1 MWRNGLFAVIGHEHE
16 AAVLGCRSST
26 TVEAR
31 LTPLGLELILGI
43 PPPNILHRPSS
54 RYERLL
60 SPIRKIHHFSLK
72 LLIKVK
78 ALSTFMA
85 PGDITTQI
93 EEISRG
99 KREPR
104 QAVRVTLD
112 RLGHEIF
119 KHDCLDRRLKRHHVT
134 GNCSLNFTMTTGL
147 RRTGIAF
154 SGAVG
159 IGLFQTTGEII
170 ALSGPVGALL
180 AYFFAGLTIFAVM
193 RSLAEMASVRP
204 VSGAIM
210 DFPDV
215 FVDKALGF
223 SVGLM
228 YWYVD

>member
-1 MWRNGLFAVIGHEHE
+1 MWRNVVLAVIGCHNIK
-16 AAVLGCRSST
+16 
-26 TVEAR
+26 AR
-31 LTPLGLELILGI
+31 LTPLGLELILLI
-43 PPPNILHRPSS
+43 PPLDILHRPSS
-54 RYERLL
+54 RYERRL
-60 SPIRKIHHFSLK
+60 SPVRKIHHFSLK
-72 LLIKVK
+72 VSIKVK
-78 ALSTFMA
+78 ALSTIMA
-85 PGDITTQI
+85 PENITTQI
-93 EEISRG
+93 EEISREN
-99 KREPR
+99 REPH
-104 QAVRVTLD
+104 QAVRVTLG

-170 ALSGPVGALL
+170 ALSGPVGALV

-193 RSLAEMASVRP
+193 RSVAEMASVRP

-215 FVDKALGF
+215 FVDPALGF
-223 SVGLM
+223 AVGLM